1 MNTTTSKKNINRKL
15 FDRIPYEVRY
25 EENPFL
31 PIETVEEAIE
41 SFLYEYDLTYAK
53 IARVFNNNKDNPYY
67 LHLELRNC
75 DIPTNNFWFIEDNSN
90 LPVIELSFEEFKA
103 TTRQI
108 DSYILEEILKEQN
121 KMDLRQAFKAMVG
134 CNNGEIFNAL
144 DEKSFDYNNPESRF
158 AIYRQTIIDNES
170 FIWELSHKY
179 NLDPMPLFK
188 SLKFDMR
195 KNSGNLIKATCEK
208 LGLTYA
214 QLADEIGYGESA
226 ISNASRGEVSKP
238 MQKAIELYLQT
249 LEQKKEL
256 EKLETLKSTL
266 KSILN

>member
-1 MNTTTSKKNINRKL
+1 MSEKTTVQKTHGKL

-25 EENPFL
+25 EENHHL
-31 PIETVEEAIE
+31 PIETAEEAIV
-41 SFLYEYDLTYAK
+41 SFMHEYDLSYAK

-90 LPVIELSFEEFKA
+90 LPVIELSFEKFKA
-103 TTRQI
+103 TKRQI
-108 DSYILEEILKEQN
+108 DSYIIEEILKEEN

-158 AIYRQTIIDNES
+158 AIYRQIIIDNES

-188 SLKFDMR
+188 SLNFDMR

-208 LGLTYA
+208 LNLTYA
-214 QLADEIGYGESA
+214 QLGEEIGYGENSV
-226 ISNASRGEVSKP
+226 SNASRGEVSKA
-238 MQKAIELYLQT
+238 MQKAVELYKKTIEL
-249 LEQKKEL
+249 E
-256 EKLETLKSTL
+256 EKLANSEKIKETLKEWL
-266 KSILN
+266 K